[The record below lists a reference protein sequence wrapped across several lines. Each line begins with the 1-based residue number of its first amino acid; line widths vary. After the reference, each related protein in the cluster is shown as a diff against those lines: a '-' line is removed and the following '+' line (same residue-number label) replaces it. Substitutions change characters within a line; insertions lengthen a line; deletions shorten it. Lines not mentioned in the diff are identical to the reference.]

1 MPNRCVVGGGGNTP
15 NLKEGIHLPFILFR
29 SATGEKKK
37 KEAVRQAVQW
47 NGQVGTNNSAIC
59 SKHFTAFCEDVLLL
73 CRVRISQSF
82 QGFRETILGLQAI
95 PELSWLSELMH
106 SVAQNCQGKSKSGA
120 QHKSKSTHGKS
131 KSSAHGKTK
140 FTPGKSKS
148 AKANPALRT
157 KAKWSTHGKSK
168 SVTHGKSKFTP
179 GKSKS
184 LTFSLTAKANRSRPP
199 EAFSLTAKENPAIMA
214 KAHSLTAKANRKS
227 KSTTVFQQY
236 FYRAA
241 FFIRSFAEYFMVSA
255 VVNFQYKNIIDQ
267 KKPVNTIFIRNF

>member
-1 MPNRCVVGGGGNTP
+1 MPNRCVVGDGGNTP

-184 LTFSLTAKANRSRPP
+184 LTFSLTAKANHARQKQIAHGRQKHFHSRQKKIRRSWQ
-199 EAFSLTAKENPAIMA
+199 KHI
-214 KAHSLTAKANRKS
+214 HSQQKQIAKAN
-227 KSTTVFQQY
+227 QLQ
-236 FYRAA
+236 
-241 FFIRSFAEYFMVSA
+241 FFSNIFTEQRFLFAILQFCRILYGFG
-255 VVNFQYKNIIDQ
+255 
-267 KKPVNTIFIRNF
+267 RC